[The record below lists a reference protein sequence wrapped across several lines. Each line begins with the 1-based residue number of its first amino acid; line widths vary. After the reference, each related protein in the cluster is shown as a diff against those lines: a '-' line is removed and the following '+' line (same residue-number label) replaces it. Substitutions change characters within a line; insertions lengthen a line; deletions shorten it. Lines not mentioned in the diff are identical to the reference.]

1 MEPVNSLLCRL
12 FGQLILHELLI
23 VVELFG
29 LFSEFSFQYCLFHF
43 IRSYILQVS
52 ILPLRLLPIHLILQ
66 NLLMLLQVLPQ
77 LIQRNRPV
85 FCLNAGQ
92 FFAPLLRLLRL
103 HFFLPLLES
112 DMDPVVFTEAW
123 DTGNDFLR
131 AGLAPFVPGEGAWV
145 VEG

>member
-1 MEPVNSLLCRL
+1 M
-12 FGQLILHELLI
+12 LHELLI
-23 VVELFG
+23 VVELLG
-29 LFSEFSFQYCLFHF
+29 LFSEFSFQNCLLHL
-43 IRSYILQVS
+43 IRSNILKVP

-77 LIQRNRPV
+77 LVQRNRPV

-92 FFAPLLRLLRL
+92 FFAALLRLLRL

-112 DMDPVVFTEAW
+112 DMDPFVFTEAW